1 MGKKCWKLGWKVLS
15 ADLLCISSTKQG
27 MPLLFGTVAANNSVL
42 ASPAGWLILKLAE
55 RKSTGNCWG
64 IRGCLFCHQAFG
76 IISLVPIEDF
86 AAVLPSDFDSVLC
99 YPWQRRRA
107 VVFCLS
113 ISNFFRHIDVV
124 CLCHR
129 VGCYLY
135 IQYIYGGKERVE
147 DQHEISFNN
156 CEAESHAL
164 LVQWFCHQ
172 I

>member
-1 MGKKCWKLGWKVLS
+1 MGKKCWKADWKVRFT
-15 ADLLCISSTKQG
+15 DLLCISSTKQG
-27 MPLLFGTVAANNSVL
+27 MPPSFWNCGSKQQCP
-42 ASPAGWLILKLAE
+42 SFPCRLIDSAE

-64 IRGCLFCHQAFG
+64 IRGCLSCHQAFG

-86 AAVLPSDFDSVLC
+86 AAVLPSDLDSVLC

-107 VVFCLS
+107 VVFCLC

-135 IQYIYGGKERVE
+135 IHYIYMGERKGWRPTRNL
-147 DQHEISFNN
+147 F
-156 CEAESHAL
+156 
-164 LVQWFCHQ
+164 
-172 I
+172 